1 MQQEFKIA
9 GNRIGVLI
17 GKRGETKRAIEEQTA
32 SVLTIDSEEGLVT
45 VEGEDP
51 VQVLLAGSV
60 VQAIGRGFSP
70 ENAFALLEDE
80 DLIFEQIDLGG
91 LDRQPA
97 PARPDPGTGHR
108 PGREG
113 ARADRAHDRHAP
125 LGPGQDRGHHRPA
138 RPGQGRPDRDR
149 DAAPRR
155 PARVRLHLPRPEAEG
170 GQGRHAQLLLLIH
183 PRDDLWEAVP
193 LETNT
198 LFFDSDRPNRRRP
211 SRVPLAAKGS
221 A

>member
-32 SVLTIDSEEGLVT
+32 SALTIDSEEGLVT

-70 ENAFALLEDE
+70 ENAFALLQDE

-91 LDRQPA
+91 LTDSQRQLDRIRGRVIGRDGK
-97 PARPDPGTGHR
+97 AREQIEHMTGTHLSVQGKTVALIGLPDQVKD
-108 PGREG
+108 
-113 ARADRAHDRHAP
+113 ARTAIEMLLRGVPHESVFTFLDRKRKEAKADM
-125 LGPGQDRGHHRPA
+125 L
-138 RPGQGRPDRDR
+138 
-149 DAAPRR
+149 
-155 PARVRLHLPRPEAEG
+155 
-170 GQGRHAQLLLLIH
+170 
-183 PRDDLWEAVP
+183 
-193 LETNT
+193 
-198 LFFDSDRPNRRRP
+198 SYYY
-211 SRVPLAAKGS
+211 
-221 A
+221 